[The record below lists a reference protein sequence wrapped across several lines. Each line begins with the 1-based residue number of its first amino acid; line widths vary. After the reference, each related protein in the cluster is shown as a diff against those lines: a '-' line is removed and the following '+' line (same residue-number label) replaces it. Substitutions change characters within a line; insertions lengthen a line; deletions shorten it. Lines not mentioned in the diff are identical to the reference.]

1 MTVRTRFA
9 PSPTG
14 ALHLGNART
23 AVLNWLFARH
33 EGGQFILRFEDTD
46 VERNVEAAE
55 AQVLESLDWLGL
67 DRDEGPDAG
76 GAHGPYR
83 QSERGGR
90 YRDAAERLLDRGRA
104 YHCYCLPEE
113 LEARREA
120 ALARGEQPTYDGR
133 CRELSADEEAELR
146 ARGRTPGVRL
156 RVDPGPVRFKD
167 RVRGR
172 VSIRGEEFGDFVL
185 LRSDGRPTYNFAVV
199 VDDLLMEITHVIRG
213 AGHLANTPKQVLLYR
228 ALGGG
233 APEFVHVPLVLAPG
247 GEKLSKREGAPSVLD
262 YRDRG
267 YHPDAV
273 VNYLSLLAWSSES
286 GDEYLTRDRLVR
298 EIDLDRIG
306 VADAEL
312 DPEKMKWLSGL
323 HLRAEPPERRAERVL
338 EIADLAEE
346 LELSREEVTRGAELL
361 ADRVQLVTELAE
373 EMERIFRAPGRDASD
388 AREILDRDGALS
400 VIRATR
406 RAWEDLEPWSE
417 EELDAAL
424 REVGERTGT
433 SGRGLYQPV
442 RAALTGEAH
451 GPALPTVAV
460 VLGRRRTL
468 DRLRQAAGD
477 EQMNEGQE
485 AGEGDGGRDGDG

>member
-1 MTVRTRFA
+1 MRVRTRFA

-33 EGGQFILRFEDTD
+33 EDGRFVLRFEDTD
-46 VERNVEAAE
+46 VKRNVEEAE
-55 AQVLESLDWLGL
+55 GQVLESLDWLGL

-76 GAHGPYR
+76 GERGPYR

-90 YRDAAERLLDRGRA
+90 YRDAAERLLDRDRA

-120 ALARGEQPTYDGR
+120 AVDRGDRPVYDGR
-133 CRELSADEEAELR
+133 CRELSADEEAELG
-146 ARGRTPGVRL
+146 AQGRSPSVRL
-156 RVDPGPVRFKD
+156 KVDPGPVRFED
-167 RVRGR
+167 RVRGK

-213 AGHLANTPKQVLLYR
+213 AGHLSNTPKQVLLYR
-228 ALGGG
+228 ALDEEP
-233 APEFVHVPLVLAPG
+233 PEFVHVPLVMAPG
-247 GEKLSKREGAPSVLD
+247 GQKLSKREGAPSVLD
-262 YRDRG
+262 YRERG

-323 HLRAEPPERRAERVL
+323 HLRAEPPERLADRVVEVTDLREELDLSRAEVVRG
-338 EIADLAEE
+338 ADLLAE
-346 LELSREEVTRGAELL
+346 
-361 ADRVQLVTELAE
+361 RVQLVTELAE
-373 EMERIFRAPGRDASD
+373 EMERIFRSPDRRAPEVRRIL
-388 AREILDRDGALS
+388 AREGAPD
-400 VIRATR
+400 VVRETG
-406 RAWEDLEPWSE
+406 RAWTNLASWSG

-424 REVGERTGT
+424 GEVGERTGA
-433 SGRGLYQPV
+433 SGRDLYQPV
-442 RAALTGEAH
+442 RAALTGAAH
-451 GPALPTVAV
+451 GPALPTVAL
-460 VLGRRRTL
+460 VLGRERTL
-468 DRLRQAAGD
+468 DRLREAAG
-477 EQMNEGQE
+477 EEREIERQE
-485 AGEGDGGRDGDG
+485 AGEGNGVGDG

>member
-1 MTVRTRFA
+1 MVRTRFA

-33 EGGQFILRFEDTD
+33 EEGRFILRFEDTD
-46 VERNVEAAE
+46 VERNVDAAE
-55 AQVLESLDWLGL
+55 EQVLESLDWLGL
-67 DRDEGPDAG
+67 DRDEGPEVG
-76 GAHGPYR
+76 GEHGPYR
-83 QSERGGR
+83 QSERGAR

-113 LEARREA
+113 LEARRDA

-133 CRELSADEEAELR
+133 CRQLSTEEEAELR
-146 ARGRTPGVRL
+146 AQGRTPSVRL
-156 RVDPGPVRFKD
+156 RVDPGPVRFDD
-167 RVRGR
+167 RVRGE

-213 AGHLANTPKQVLLYR
+213 AGHLSNTPKQVLLYR
-228 ALGGG
+228 ALERES
-233 APEFVHVPLVLAPG
+233 PEFVHVPLVLAPG

-323 HLRAEPPERRAERVL
+323 HLRSEPAERLAERLSEVASIDEELGLSRDELVRGGALLAERVQ
-338 EIADLAEE
+338 
-346 LELSREEVTRGAELL
+346 LL
-361 ADRVQLVTELAE
+361 TELAE
-373 EMERIFRAPGRDASD
+373 EMERIFQPPDRGAPE
-388 AREILDRDGALS
+388 ARKILERDGALA
-400 VIRATR
+400 VVGATR
-406 RAWEDLEPWSE
+406 RAWEALEPWSE

-424 REVGERTGT
+424 REVGERTGA
-433 SGRGLYQPV
+433 SGRDLYQPV

-451 GPALPTVAV
+451 GPALPTVAL
-460 VLGRRRTL
+460 VLGRGRTL
-468 DRLRQAAGD
+468 DRLREAAGD
-477 EQMNEGQE
+477 EQTIARQE
-485 AGEGDGGRDGDG
+485 AGEGNGDGDG

>member
-23 AVLNWLFARH
+23 AVLNWLFARR
-33 EGGQFILRFEDTD
+33 EDGRFVLRFEDTD
-46 VERNVEAAE
+46 VDRNVEEAE
-55 AQVLESLDWLGL
+55 GQVLESLDWMGL

-76 GAHGPYR
+76 GEYGPYR

-90 YRDAAERLLDRGRA
+90 YRDRAERLLDRQLA

-120 ALARGEQPTYDGR
+120 ALERGEQPVYDGR
-133 CRELSADEEAELR
+133 CRELTPDEEAELR
-146 ARGRTPGVRL
+146 AQGRTPGVRL
-156 RVDPGPVRFKD
+156 KVDPGPVSFVD
-167 RVRGR
+167 RVRGE
-172 VSIRGEEFGDFVL
+172 VSIRGGEFGDFVL

-213 AGHLANTPKQVLLYR
+213 AGHLSNTPKQVLLYR
-228 ALGGG
+228 AFDEEP
-233 APEFVHVPLVLAPG
+233 PEFVHVPLVLAPG
-247 GEKLSKREGAPSVLD
+247 GEKLSKREGAPGVLD

-286 GDEYLTRDRLVR
+286 GDEYLTRERLVR

-306 VADAEL
+306 LADAEL

-323 HLRAEPPERRAERVL
+323 HLRAEPAERRADQVARL
-338 EIADLAEE
+338 TSLQADLGLAREE
-346 LELSREEVTRGAELL
+346 LVRGAELL

-373 EMERIFRAPGRDASD
+373 EMERIFRPPDRGTAEI
-388 AREILDRDGALS
+388 REILRRQGALD
-400 VIRATR
+400 VVRETR
-406 RAWEDLEPWSE
+406 RAWADLDDWSE
-417 EELDAAL
+417 QRLDATL
-424 REVGERTGT
+424 REVGEVTGA
-433 SGRGLYQPV
+433 SRRDLYQPV

-451 GPALPTVAV
+451 GAALSTVAR
-460 VLGRRRTL
+460 VLGRERTL
-468 DRLRQAAGD
+468 GRLEETAAGGGSSSERD
-477 EQMNEGQE
+477 Q
-485 AGEGDGGRDGDG
+485 AGEGDGDRDE

>member
-33 EGGQFILRFEDTD
+33 EEGKFVLRFEDTD
-46 VERNVEAAE
+46 VERNLEASE
-55 AQVLESLDWLGL
+55 ERMLEGLDWLGL
-67 DRDEGPDAG
+67 DRDEGPDVG
-76 GAHGPYR
+76 GEHGPYR

-156 RVDPGPVRFKD
+156 RVDPGPVRFSD
-167 RVRGR
+167 RVRGE

-213 AGHLANTPKQVLLYR
+213 AGHLSNTPKQVLLYR
-228 ALGGG
+228 ALEREP
-233 APEFVHVPLVLAPG
+233 PEFVHVPLVLAPG
-247 GEKLSKREGAPSVLD
+247 GEKLSKREGAPGVLD

-286 GDEYLTRDRLVR
+286 GDEYLTRERLVR

-312 DPEKMKWLSGL
+312 DSEKMKWLSGL
-323 HLRAEPPERRAERVL
+323 HLRAEPPERRAARVA
-338 EIADLAEE
+338 EVTDLAGEPS
-346 LELSREEVTRGAELL
+346 LSHGDLVRGADLL

-373 EMERIFRAPGRDASD
+373 EMERIFQPPDREAPE
-388 AREILDRDGALS
+388 AREILEREGARG
-400 VIRATR
+400 VIRSTR
-406 RAWEDLEPWSE
+406 RAWGALESWSE
-417 EELDAAL
+417 AELDAAL
-424 REVGERTGT
+424 DEVGQYTGA
-433 SGRGLYQPV
+433 SGRELYQPV

-451 GPALPTVAV
+451 GPALPTVAL

-468 DRLRQAAGD
+468 DRLREAAD
-477 EQMNEGQE
+477 HEQTSERPE
-485 AGEGDGGRDGDG
+485 AGEENGGGDGNG

>member
-1 MTVRTRFA
+1 VTVRTRFA

-33 EGGQFILRFEDTD
+33 EDGRFVLRFEDTD
-46 VERNVEAAE
+46 VERNVEDAE
-55 AQVLESLDWLGL
+55 GRVLESLDWLGL
-67 DRDEGPDAG
+67 DRDEGPDVG
-76 GAHGPYR
+76 GDRGPYR

-90 YRDAAERLLDRGRA
+90 YRDRAERLLDRELA

-120 ALARGEQPTYDGR
+120 ALARGEQPIYDGR
-133 CRELSADEEAELR
+133 CRELTTDEEAELR
-146 ARGRTPGVRL
+146 AQGRTPSVRL
-156 RVDPGPVRFKD
+156 EVDPGPVSFVD
-167 RVRGR
+167 RARGE
-172 VSIRGEEFGDFVL
+172 VSIRGGEFGDFVL

-213 AGHLANTPKQVLLYR
+213 AGHLSNTPKQVLLYR
-228 ALGGG
+228 AFGE
-233 APEFVHVPLVLAPG
+233 ATPEFVHVPLVLAPG
-247 GEKLSKREGAPSVLD
+247 GEKLSKREGAPGVLD

-286 GDEYLTRDRLVR
+286 GDEYLTRERLVR

-306 VADAEL
+306 LADAEV

-323 HLRAEPPERRAERVL
+323 HLRAESAERRADRVA
-338 EIADLAEE
+338 EITSLQADPG
-346 LELSREEVTRGAELL
+346 LSREEMVRGAELL
-361 ADRVQLVTELAE
+361 ADRVQLVTELAD
-373 EMERIFRAPGRDASD
+373 EMERIFRPPDRGAGE
-388 AREILDRDGALS
+388 AREILAREGALD
-400 VIRATR
+400 VVRETR
-406 RAWEDLEPWSE
+406 RAWAGLDDWSGE
-417 EELDAAL
+417 GLDAAL
-424 REVGERTGT
+424 REAGDRTGA
-433 SGRGLYQPV
+433 SGRELYQPV

-451 GPALPTVAV
+451 GASLPTVAR

-468 DRLRQAAGD
+468 GRLDEAAGD
-477 EQMNEGQE
+477 GSSSEKEE
-485 AGEGDGGRDGDG
+485 AGEGNGFRDE

>member
-1 MTVRTRFA
+1 VTVRTRFA

-33 EGGQFILRFEDTD
+33 EEGRFVLRFEDTD

-67 DRDEGPDAG
+67 GRDEGPDVG
-76 GAHGPYR
+76 GEYGPYR

-113 LEARREA
+113 LEARRDA
-120 ALARGEQPTYDGR
+120 AMARGEQPTYDGR
-133 CRELSADEEAELR
+133 CRDLSADEEAELR
-146 ARGRTPGVRL
+146 AQGRSPSVRL
-156 RVDPGPVRFKD
+156 RVDPGPVRFED
-167 RVRGR
+167 RVRGEL
-172 VSIRGEEFGDFVL
+172 SIRGEEFGDFVL

-213 AGHLANTPKQVLLYR
+213 AGHLSNTPKQVLLYR
-228 ALGGG
+228 AIGREPP
-233 APEFVHVPLVLAPG
+233 AFVHVPLVLAPG
-247 GEKLSKREGAPSVLD
+247 GEKLSKREGATSVLD

-323 HLRAEPPERRAERVL
+323 HLRAEPPERLADRLVQVGDLGDEP
-338 EIADLAEE
+338 EISRGE
-346 LELSREEVTRGAELL
+346 LVRGAELL
-361 ADRVQLVTELAE
+361 AERVQLVTELAE
-373 EMERIFRAPGRDASD
+373 EMERIFRPPRRETSE
-388 AREILDRDGALS
+388 AREILERDGALA
-400 VIRATR
+400 VVRATG
-406 RAWEDLEPWSE
+406 RAWEDLESWSG

-424 REVGERTGT
+424 REVGEATGA
-433 SGRGLYQPV
+433 SGRDLYQPV

-451 GPALPTVAV
+451 GPALPTVAL

-468 DRLRQAAGD
+468 DRLRDAAADAQTSGRH
-477 EQMNEGQE
+477 E
-485 AGEGDGGRDGDG
+485 AGEGHGDRDG

>member
-33 EGGQFILRFEDTD
+33 EEGRFILRFEDTD

-55 AQVLESLDWLGL
+55 EQVLESLDWLGL
-67 DRDEGPDAG
+67 DRDEGPDG
-76 GAHGPYR
+76 GGEHGPYR
-83 QSERGGR
+83 QSERGAR

-113 LEARREA
+113 LEARRDA

-133 CRELSADEEAELR
+133 CRQLSTEEEAELR
-146 ARGRTPGVRL
+146 AQGRTPSVRL
-156 RVDPGPVRFKD
+156 RVDPGPVRFED
-167 RVRGR
+167 RARGE

-213 AGHLANTPKQVLLYR
+213 AGHLSNTPKQVLLYR
-228 ALGGG
+228 ALERDP
-233 APEFVHVPLVLAPG
+233 PEFVHVPLVLAPG

-262 YRDRG
+262 YRERG

-312 DPEKMKWLSGL
+312 DPQKMKWLSGL
-323 HLRAEPPERRAERVL
+323 HLRSEPPERLAERLSEVAS
-338 EIADLAEE
+338 IREE
-346 LELSREEVTRGAELL
+346 LGLSREELARGCELL
-361 ADRVQLVTELAE
+361 VERVQLLTGLAE
-373 EMERIFRAPGRDASD
+373 EMERIFQLPDRVVPE
-388 AREILDRDGALS
+388 AREILEREGALA
-400 VIRATR
+400 VVAATR
-406 RAWEDLEPWSE
+406 QAWEALESWSE
-417 EELDAAL
+417 DELDAAL
-424 REVGERTGT
+424 REVGERTDA

-451 GPALPTVAV
+451 GPALPKVAL

-468 DRLRQAAGD
+468 DRLREAAGD
-477 EQMNEGQE
+477 EETTERPE
-485 AGEGDGGRDGDG
+485 AGESHGGGDG